1 MSFYARI
8 NDGIVAERP
17 VDLPDKLTPTDC
29 FVPDIASTFVPC
41 DSTITQGMT
50 WDGKSFGPAPAPVQ
64 APVAPDT
71 TLSFMAFIG
80 LFTTSEQSA
89 IISSDDPQIKLFCLM
104 AAGASIVDLADL
116 RTVAGTQELETLGLI
131 GKGRAKQ
138 VLAGQA
144 PPTS

>member
-1 MSFYARI
+1 MARYARI
-8 NDGIVAERP
+8 VSGLVVEISALPDGLTPSDCYAATVAEAF
-17 VDLPDKLTPTDC
+17 VACPDPN
-29 FVPDIASTFVPC
+29 VGQSWAY
-41 DSTITQGMT
+41 
-50 WDGKSFGPAPAPVQ
+50 DGKVFSP
-64 APVAPDT
+64 PVAPT
-71 TLSFMAFIG
+71 FPPEQITQVNFLGFLA
-80 LFTTSEQSA
+80 LFTATEQAA
-89 IISSDDPQIKLFCLM
+89 IVNSTDPRIKLFCLM